1 MDAEEKNMN
10 EILSVIVADLFD
22 KSKGELSPKIH
33 RLRDE
38 IKKVIEGEETI
49 FGKFHGLVE
58 SFREIIPDEKQR
70 YHAAIKAL
78 STTSKLSRKEIVAA
92 VNNQLEEL
100 TLLEKGLMPALPDW
114 RNELKVMEATT
125 QEIRGERAKLRERM
139 VWLESEEIRIFT
151 GMAERQKEAEL
162 AEKAMWELFRE
173 LGAEITSITKKVEE
187 TTAETP
193 AAQPIAQRGP
203 IPGAVPVVEQAGGE
217 QKRELSGSSAPGAI
231 PVVEKTGGGQKI
243 EIGASSAPQDS
254 AFQKKCPMCGGR
266 MDFYGNSEM
275 WQCYACGHEELET
288 AEVQGKGEEKNEQTN
303 APGPTP
309 ASEPMLDQSP
319 PLAVPWT
326 PPSSNE
332 NQESKK
338 ESSPPNNQPST
349 KKKACP
355 VCRKKMQWHEMENT
369 WRCPFC
375 DYERRI

>member
-78 STTSKLSRKEIVAA
+78 STTSKLSRKEIVAV

-125 QEIRGERAKLRERM
+125 QEIRGERGKLRERI
-139 VWLESEEIRIFT
+139 VWLESEEQRILT
-151 GMAERQKEAEL
+151 GMAARKKEAEL

-173 LGAEITSITKKVEE
+173 LGAEMTLITKKVEE
-187 TTAETP
+187 ATAETP
-193 AAQPIAQRGP
+193 TAQPIAQRGP

-266 MDFYGNSEM
+266 MDFFLHGDM
-275 WQCYACGHEELET
+275 WQCYSCAYEELKEN
-288 AEVQGKGEEKNEQTN
+288 EVQGKSLEEKSEQT
-303 APGPTP
+303 
-309 ASEPMLDQSP
+309 SL
-319 PLAVPWT
+319 
-326 PPSSNE
+326 SSNE